1 MDTPMDETQQKIEQL
16 LIERGLI
23 KPTQLEHIHS
33 RQAADGLSIEAIVL
47 QERLVYP
54 EALAQIRAE
63 VLGIPYIDL
72 GTIARSETAMQNVS
86 PQAAATYRF
95 VAFDDQNGKLKIA
108 MDAPDD
114 FQALEAIKF
123 IAKKR
128 GLTPEVYLASKDN
141 IDKALGGAAE
151 VQAEIGGALKDF
163 SREIEQV
170 AVAGKEDREV
180 AQFIEEA
187 PVTKVVAVMIR
198 HAIEGSASDIHI
210 EPTEKDVRIRYRID
224 GDLHTSLLLPRKV
237 HAAIISRIKILSNL
251 KIDESRLP
259 QDGRFSTSVDTR
271 NFDFRV
277 STMPTVYGEKAA
289 LRILDKSHGAPSF
302 DELGLTGKQQAVMR
316 EHLQAP
322 HGIILISGPT
332 GSGKSTTLFTSL
344 TMLNQPGV
352 NIATLEDPVEYE
364 IPGVNQTQINP
375 DIGLTFVSGLRNLL
389 RQDPDIL
396 MVGEIRDKDTAAL
409 AVHASLTGHLV
420 LSTIHTNDAVGTIPR
435 LVDMGIDPF
444 LLTATLRLLVAQRL
458 VSKLCQECRKEVPM
472 PDALQE
478 KIKRSL
484 TDVPDEYLT
493 DDNQRSPTVL
503 YESPGCPA
511 CHEAGST
518 GRVAIFEVVPIS
530 RGLRTA
536 INEGGEYDTLQQVAR
551 QEGFL
556 TMRHD
561 GLLKALRGEVSYEDV
576 MHVTSEDQ
584 IVT

>member
-1 MDTPMDETQQKIEQL
+1 MDETQQKIEQL
-16 LIERGLI
+16 LIERGLL
-23 KPTQLEHIHS
+23 KADQLEHIHR
-33 RQAADGLSIEAIVL
+33 RQAADGSSIESIVL
-47 QERLVYP
+47 QEKLVYP

-63 VLGIPYIDL
+63 ILGLPYIDL
-72 GTIARSETAMQNVS
+72 TAITRNEAAMKDVS
-86 PQAAATYRF
+86 QQAAATYRF
-95 VAFDDQNGKLKIA
+95 VPFDEHNGKLRIA
-108 MDAPDD
+108 MGAPDD
-114 FQALEAIKF
+114 FQALEAVKF

-128 GLTPEVYLASKDN
+128 GLVPEVYLASQES

-163 SREIEQV
+163 SREIAQA
-170 AVAGKEDREV
+170 AVAGKADQEV

-187 PVTKVVAVMIR
+187 PVTKVVAVIIR
-198 HAIEGSASDIHI
+198 HAIEGNASDIHI
-210 EPTEKDVRIRYRID
+210 EPTEADVRIRYRID
-224 GDLHTSLLLPRKV
+224 GELHTSLLLPRKV
-237 HAAIISRIKILSNL
+237 QAAIISRIKILSNL

-259 QDGRFSTSVDTR
+259 QDGRFSTSIEGR

-302 DELGLTGKQQAVMR
+302 DQLGLTSKQQVIAR
-316 EHLQAP
+316 EQLQAP

-332 GSGKSTTLFTSL
+332 GAGKSTTLFTAL
-344 TMLNQPGV
+344 TLLNVPGV

-375 DIGLTFVSGLRNLL
+375 DIGLNFASGLRNLL

-435 LVDMGIDPF
+435 LIDMGIDPF
-444 LLTATLRLLVAQRL
+444 LLTATLRLLVAQLL
-458 VSKLCQECRKEVPM
+458 VSKLCQECRREVPL
-472 PDALQE
+472 PPAVQD
-478 KIKRSL
+478 KIKQML
-484 TDVPDEYLT
+484 ADVPDEYLL
-493 DDNQRSPTVL
+493 DDNQKNPTVL

-511 CHEAGST
+511 CHEAGSI
-518 GRVAIFEVVPIS
+518 GRLAIFEVVPVT
-530 RGLRTA
+530 RNLRQA
-536 INEGGEYDTLQQVAR
+536 INEGGEYATLQRVAR
-551 QEGFL
+551 QEGYL

-584 IVT
+584 IFT